1 MMFPSHPVFVPP
13 LPSPFP
19 SVIPYELLL
28 PACRGA
34 YAIVFSVSPCIG
46 VLYCDKA
53 TTVSTINVK
62 PDVILVSSVTDTDQ
76 Q

>member
-1 MMFPSHPVFVPP
+1 MMFLSHPVFVPP
-13 LPSPFP
+13 LLSPFP

-28 PACRGA
+28 PACPGT
-34 YAIVFSVSPCIG
+34 YAIVFSVSPCVG
-46 VLYCDKA
+46 VLYCDSA

-62 PDVILVSSVTDTDQ
+62 PDVILVSPDTDTDQ